1 MKISTRAG
9 GTEDL
14 AVCILAVW
22 GQDVY
27 WGAKP
32 RLVRRVIAGMRVF
45 CAPEALGKGGSF
57 NSALH
62 SIPQLSIS
70 LGPRSTNPTRNCCDQ
85 HGCVAGQSVTP
96 QSSREFDSWGHAGE
110 G

>member
-62 SIPQLSIS
+62 S
-70 LGPRSTNPTRNCCDQ
+70 PTVDLTSF
-85 HGCVAGQSVTP
+85 ADTP
-96 QSSREFDSWGHAGE
+96 YMLASF
-110 G
+110 